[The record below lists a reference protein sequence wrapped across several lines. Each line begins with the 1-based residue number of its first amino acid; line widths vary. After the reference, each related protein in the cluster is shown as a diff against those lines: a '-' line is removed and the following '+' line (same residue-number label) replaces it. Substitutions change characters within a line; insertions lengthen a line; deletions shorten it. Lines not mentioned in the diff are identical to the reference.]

1 MGRSGSYLNNSI
13 TSAWSEHSLDP
24 EDIRVSHPA
33 SQNVKCGDVEQEEEL
48 QNQPFFKL
56 GLVFLELQPIGAG
69 FSIINCPYAALATKF
84 RSLVNIPV
92 NMLGCSRRSLSN
104 IQICGWF
111 SQDELKKL
119 YAQLEV
125 YKCKKMLANNPHL
138 HKKRNSKK
146 GLGRSLMKR
155 ITEIP
160 ENMHIHRQCSREDG
174 SEHGSN
180 RSTLRRNPFESGH
193 QGELFLCRW
202 NCCCECFWLR

>member
-1 MGRSGSYLNNSI
+1 MRLFV
-13 TSAWSEHSLDP
+13 P
-24 EDIRVSHPA
+24 EDES
-33 SQNVKCGDVEQEEEL
+33 KL
-48 QNQPFFKL
+48 FKS
-56 GLVFLELQPIGAG
+56 VPG
-69 FSIINCPYAALATKF
+69 FP
-84 RSLVNIPV
+84 
-92 NMLGCSRRSLSN
+92 
-104 IQICGWF
+104 
-111 SQDELKKL
+111 QDELKKL

-193 QGELFLCRW
+193 QGESFLSRW
-202 NCCCECFWLR
+202 KFWKCCGEGFRLY